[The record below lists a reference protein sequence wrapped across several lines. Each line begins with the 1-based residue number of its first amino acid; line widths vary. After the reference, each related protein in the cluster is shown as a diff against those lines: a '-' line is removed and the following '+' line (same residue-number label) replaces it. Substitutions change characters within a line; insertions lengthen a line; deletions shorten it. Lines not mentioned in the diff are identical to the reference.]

1 MKIGDLAA
9 WAAIVVTVIVAA
21 FVQSNQNSNANKIAN
36 RGIQA
41 TRQEAVNA
49 GIATAEVYLARV
61 RLEQKGLIDM
71 WGRGVT
77 LQSYESLADFDID
90 TSDGVAL
97 QAAGAP
103 AVTIGRFGSL
113 SGWLQNTYTVLLKN
127 GGRTPLSGGA
137 YKLICG
143 ALDLADAAQQGL
155 RRIPAVQMSAQ
166 PEIHLPDPN
175 YIFRTRDRQRRVTVH
190 HAQCLYAGH
199 PA

>member
-36 RGIQA
+36 RGIEA

-155 RRIPAVQMSAQ
+155 RR
-166 PEIHLPDPN
+166 
-175 YIFRTRDRQRRVTVH
+175 
-190 HAQCLYAGH
+190 
-199 PA
+199 